1 MNRLQKFIE
10 QGASGEKPGR
20 IAYAF
25 GPSNLPE
32 AGKGLEWKS
41 VSPFSA
47 ADEVMAEPGLKE
59 VFQAAVRDGLAVLEP
74 RSTKT

>member
-10 QGASGEKPGR
+10 QGAYGEGSGR

-25 GPSNLPE
+25 DPSILPQP
-32 AGKGLEWKS
+32 GKGMEWRI

-47 ADEVMAEPGLKE
+47 AEE
-59 VFQAAVRDGLAVLEP
+59 VFKDEGLRDVFKTAIESGCAVITRG
-74 RSTKT
+74 

>member
-10 QGASGEKPGR
+10 QGAYGEKSGR

-25 GPSNLPE
+25 GPSKLPQP
-32 AGKGLEWKS
+32 GKGMEWRI

-47 ADEVMAEPGLKE
+47 AEE
-59 VFQAAVRDGLAVLEP
+59 VFKDEALRGVFKSAIESGCAIVTRG
-74 RSTKT
+74 